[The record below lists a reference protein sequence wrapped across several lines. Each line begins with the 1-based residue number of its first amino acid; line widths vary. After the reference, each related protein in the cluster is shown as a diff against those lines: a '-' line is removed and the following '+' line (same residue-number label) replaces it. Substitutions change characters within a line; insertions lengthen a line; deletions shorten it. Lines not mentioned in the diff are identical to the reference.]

1 MDYGKTLEI
10 LRLTD
15 GECWHLEDAA
25 DDVIKP
31 GSRIFTAFVGSAVAE
46 EMADFHTVDLVA

>member
-1 MDYGKTLEI
+1 VLDYGKTLEI

-25 DDVIKP
+25 DDVIKT
-31 GSRIFTAFVGSAVAE
+31 RVAHLYR
-46 EMADFHTVDLVA
+46 FCRQRRRGGNG